1 MSAIIIVGGGQA
13 AGQAVARIRQ
23 NGYAGKLTLI
33 GDEPHAPY
41 QRPPLSKQ
49 YLAGEMGIDRVLL
62 RPTQF
67 YADKQVELRL
77 GERVESIDPGAKTV
91 ILAGGDQLGYNK
103 LLLATGGRARRLPL
117 PGSEHASVHYL
128 RSIQDVDR
136 IRARMVEGANLVI
149 IGGGYIGLEVAS
161 VATRLGVKV
170 TVLEMEPRVLARVT
184 SERMSAYYEHLHTS
198 RGVQIVTNARATSLA
213 DLGERVKV
221 CCADG
226 RGFDADLVIIGA
238 GIVPEIAL
246 AEQAGLACS
255 NGIIVDERCRTS
267 DPDIHAAGDCTNHPN
282 PLLKRRLR
290 LESVPNAMEQA
301 RVCADNMC
309 DKPASYAAIPWFWS
323 DQYEL
328 KLQMAGFSAGADEE
342 VQRGDPADNAFSVL
356 YLESGSI
363 IAVESVNNPRE
374 FMAARKLI
382 ENATPVRVQE
392 LMNSQL
398 PLQTFI

>member
-1 MSAIIIVGGGQA
+1 M
-13 AGQAVARIRQ
+13 
-23 NGYAGKLTLI
+23 
-33 GDEPHAPY
+33 
-41 QRPPLSKQ
+41 
-49 YLAGEMGIDRVLL
+49 
-62 RPTQF
+62 
-67 YADKQVELRL
+67 
-77 GERVESIDPGAKTV
+77 
-91 ILAGGDQLGYNK
+91 
-103 LLLATGGRARRLPL
+103 
-117 PGSEHASVHYL
+117 
-128 RSIQDVDR
+128 
-136 IRARMVEGANLVI
+136 
-149 IGGGYIGLEVAS
+149 
-161 VATRLGVKV
+161 
-170 TVLEMEPRVLARVT
+170 
-184 SERMSAYYEHLHTS
+184 
-198 RGVQIVTNARATSLA
+198 
-213 DLGERVKV
+213 KV

-342 VQRGDPADNAFSVL
+342 VQRGDPADNAFSVCCISSPAAL
-356 YLESGSI
+356 SPSKASI
-363 IAVESVNNPRE
+363 TRASSWQR
-374 FMAARKLI
+374 A
-382 ENATPVRVQE
+382 
-392 LMNSQL
+392 S
-398 PLQTFI
+398 